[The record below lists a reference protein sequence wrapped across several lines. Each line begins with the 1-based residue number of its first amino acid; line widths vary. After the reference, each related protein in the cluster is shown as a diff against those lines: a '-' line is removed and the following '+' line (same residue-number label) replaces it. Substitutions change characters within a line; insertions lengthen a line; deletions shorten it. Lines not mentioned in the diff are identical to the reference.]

1 MAEKQGYLHVL
12 WESRKATF
20 APYLQFCEQCV
31 PPGVQEG
38 YPFLFPYLKIVRI
51 VAGAC
56 VWMLPRQRYALSAGD
71 YILFNN
77 LEPRALTEVSG
88 DAPLFLEQAIILP
101 TSFPTVLLHTDF
113 FYLCRDCMYSPVLHP
128 DRAGYALVDESY
140 RTLSAFCVRELGDES
155 GDLFFQSGY
164 AFAYRR
170 DLALHRV
177 GHMDLVEVL
186 RLHLRAVL
194 PHHLCRNADSGRVF
208 GNVRQHHRA
217 RGDL

>member
-1 MAEKQGYLHVL
+1 MADKQGYLHVL
-12 WESRKATF
+12 WESRKETF

-56 VWMLPRQRYALSAGD
+56 VWMLPRQQYALSAGD

-101 TSFPTVLLHTDF
+101 TSFPTALLRTDF
-113 FYLCRDCMYSPVLHP
+113 FYLCRTVCIRLCCIPIERGTRWWMRAIVPCPQRS
-128 DRAGYALVDESY
+128 DR
-140 RTLSAFCVRELGDES
+140 R
-155 GDLFFQSGY
+155 
-164 AFAYRR
+164 
-170 DLALHRV
+170 
-177 GHMDLVEVL
+177 
-186 RLHLRAVL
+186 
-194 PHHLCRNADSGRVF
+194 
-208 GNVRQHHRA
+208 
-217 RGDL
+217 